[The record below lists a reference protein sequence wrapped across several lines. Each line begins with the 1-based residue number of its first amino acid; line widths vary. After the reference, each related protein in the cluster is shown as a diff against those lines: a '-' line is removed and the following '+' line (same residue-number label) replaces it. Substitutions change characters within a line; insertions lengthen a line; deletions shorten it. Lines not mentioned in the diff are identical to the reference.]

1 MIEEAKLIPESG
13 VPKIDIGDL
22 TTAELVAETAMN
34 EAWALTDV
42 SAYLSDAQIQRRD
55 LVLFELSKRFK
66 GSWIINGGKAI

>member
-1 MIEEAKLIPESG
+1 
-13 VPKIDIGDL
+13 
-22 TTAELVAETAMN
+22 MN